1 MLNLKNK
8 KILIMGCGVIGGAA
22 AKILSESGAKIVVSD
37 KNERALDQISLNLS
51 DGRAIAF
58 DASRVEKIEN
68 FFAFIQAVRVFASE
82 GIYNA
87 KSSIVAVSN
96 YASLGADKGQIAYG
110 ASKAAMDNAL
120 PAIAKEIYSKGI
132 RINSIRPAV
141 VQSDKEPSQRERELV
156 AMMQT
161 GAIDPEILAKQIAF
175 LLSESS
181 SGVYGRHFDVRGY
194 LV

>member
-1 MLNLKNK
+1 MRRDVVNFDGLK
-8 KILIMGCGVIGGAA
+8 LDGLVYA
-22 AKILSESGAKIVVSD
+22 VD
-37 KNERALDQISLNLS
+37 KNLTAPLADTSLELLQ
-51 DGRAIAF
+51 
-58 DASRVEKIEN
+58 DAMTEN

-120 PAIAKEIYSKGI
+120 PAIAKEIYSKDI

-141 VQSDKEPSQRERELV
+141 VQSDKELSQRERELV